1 MLTFIP
7 FSPVYGWSRLECCH
21 CANRLAMILQII
33 FAALALLDSF
43 FSTLLFLYWPKP
55 FARNDDR
62 NSIENRSGQAKEK
75 EKNHHRQRKIF
86 AFEWFFWCLL
96 LLRATG
102 CFSLLSCD
110 YEVNCAEERDV
121 AMFHALSSIYV
132 ARFAPSL
139 FRFAFSPLSE
149 PVETG
154 NHLSTGPFL
163 YLIVLLRSLLR
174 RGISNDFL
182 LLIERKLRWKL
193 FNSHNLIV
201 IVLTY
206 AREIFSK
213 PKSFLFVYGRVG
225 GIFFLASTTEK

>member
-1 MLTFIP
+1 MIAIRLKIAAAKRRRRKKITIGREK
-7 FSPVYGWSRLECCH
+7 YSRLNDFSGVCCC
-21 CANRLAMILQII
+21 CARL
-33 FAALALLDSF
+33 
-43 FSTLLFLYWPKP
+43 
-55 FARNDDR
+55 
-62 NSIENRSGQAKEK
+62 GV
-75 EKNHHRQRKIF
+75 
-86 AFEWFFWCLL
+86 
-96 LLRATG
+96 
-102 CFSLLSCD
+102 FSLLSCD

-149 PVETG
+149 PVETW

-163 YLIVLLRSLLR
+163 YLIVLLRSSLR